1 MGPAEPS
8 MAEVVVDT
16 NVVAYYLLGVPEHR
30 DLLSSLFVSDL
41 DFVAPESLKAEI
53 LNVLWLAI
61 RHGPLTLNEALD
73 RLDIVERLVTRSIP
87 ITHLWA
93 TALTLSAKNQ
103 HSPYDTLFVAAAER
117 AGTKLLTYDR
127 RIRDAF
133 PETAVDPG
141 AFLANR

>member
-16 NVVAYYLLGVPEHR
+16 NVVAYHLLGVKEHR
-30 DLLSSLFVSDL
+30 DLLSRLFLSDL

-53 LNVLWLAI
+53 LNVLWLSV
-61 RHGPLTLNEALD
+61 RHGPLTLNEALT
-73 RLDIVERLVTRSIP
+73 RLDVVERVVTRSIP

-93 TALTLSAKNQ
+93 SALTLAARSQ

-117 AGTKLLTYDR
+117 EGTKLLTYDR
-127 RIRDAF
+127 RLRDAF
-133 PETAVDPG
+133 PETAIDPG
-141 AFLANR
+141 DFLASP